1 LQLQKL
7 ALVQRA
13 PLLPLEPQIVQ
24 ASMRLAVLRV
34 PPQQQGPLVLQALLQ
49 VLAPL
54 PQLSLLMS
62 PMQISLLALAWLLVR
77 LSQVP
82 PI

>member
-1 LQLQKL
+1 
-7 ALVQRA
+7 
-13 PLLPLEPQIVQ
+13 
-24 ASMRLAVLRV
+24 MRLPVLRV
-34 PPQQQGPLVLQALLQ
+34 PPQQQKPLVLQALLQ

-54 PQLSLLMS
+54 PQLSFLMS
-62 PMQISLLALAWLLVR
+62 PMKMALLALAWLLVR